1 MKFQILAVSALL
13 LSGSCLMAHHTMV
26 KDSEP
31 MMQESAE
38 CECLAMPTPMLEK
51 VATKCSV
58 VEKAPAHCFKVEKVV
73 TTDEVYRIPSH
84 SKHACTI
91 SDENGTRPCCGE
103 TIGCGCKKECPKKEC
118 PKCEKPERK
127 HACCSVKEP
136 VKHEKKCCPAKPAKK
151 CCKREHK
158 CHKCDNVEKAA

>member
-1 MKFQILAVSALL
+1 
-13 LSGSCLMAHHTMV
+13 MAKHTMV
-26 KDSEP
+26 KVNNEP
-31 MMQESAE
+31 TMTEE

-58 VEKAPAHCFKVEKVV
+58 HETHPNACIKVEKVV
-73 TTDEVYRIPSH
+73 TTEDLYKIPG
-84 SKHACTI
+84 HAKRCCTI
-91 SDENGTRPCCGE
+91 TDENGTRPCCGE
-103 TIGCGCKKECPKKEC
+103 GLKCECKKECPKKEC